1 MNVLGTLCLSI
12 RLNPKSRMQTS
23 SQIISSAS
31 STLQKSTF
39 EHELNLQMGKN
50 DVDKIKVIDAVDS
63 FLNMSNN
70 SSKFDKLELGKLS
83 RDEVAE
89 FGKMLNKLAKK
100 GIVGYN
106 YYEVD
111 GQIEKHFI
119 DANLNNKRLNSYNA
133 KILEERKINLVA

>member
-1 MNVLGTLCLSI
+1 
-12 RLNPKSRMQTS
+12 MQTS
-23 SQIISSAS
+23 SQINSPVSSI
-31 STLQKSTF
+31 LQKSTF
-39 EHELNLQMGKN
+39 ELELHLQMGKN
-50 DVDKIKVIDAVDS
+50 EVDKIKVIDAVDS

-70 SSKFDKLELGKLS
+70 SSIKDKLEIGSLN

-133 KILEERKINLVA
+133 KILEERRINLVA